1 MFTSSLSVRVRA
13 FASWLLAGVLAA
25 GCGGGVDSGG
35 TGAAPTSF
43 ASGPITGFGSV
54 IVNAVHYD
62 DSSATVRDGSGTL
75 RSRADL
81 RLGMTTDVRGSA
93 IVVDGRGRP
102 VSTASSIV
110 FASEIVGP
118 VAANDL
124 AARTLTVLGQPVDI
138 MASTVFDDSLAGG
151 QAALVVG
158 GVVELYARLDVASGR
173 YAATRVEAKP
183 AGTTFSVRGIVS
195 GLDTAARSFSFGSVR
210 ISYLGVAAVP
220 STLANGR
227 FVRATLAAAPGAG
240 GILTATALSDGAPPI
255 EDHDEAKLE
264 GRVSAFTSTTTFSVN
279 GTPVDARGA
288 RFDDGPAGLAL
299 GARVEVEGTIVGGVL
314 VATRVKVEDEDDGDN
329 EEFEVAGPIVSL
341 DTVARTFV
349 VREVTVS
356 YSGAVDFRDGTAA
369 DLAVGRKVEVR
380 GTLSADGTRLQAER
394 IEFDD

>member
-1 MFTSSLSVRVRA
+1 M
-13 FASWLLAGVLAA
+13 
-25 GCGGGVDSGG
+25 
-35 TGAAPTSF
+35 
-43 ASGPITGFGSV
+43 
-54 IVNAVHYD
+54 
-62 DSSATVRDGSGTL
+62 
-75 RSRADL
+75 
-81 RLGMTTDVRGSA
+81 
-93 IVVDGRGRP
+93 
-102 VSTASSIV
+102 
-110 FASEIVGP
+110 
-118 VAANDL
+118 
-124 AARTLTVLGQPVDI
+124 
-138 MASTVFDDSLAGG
+138 
-151 QAALVVG
+151 
-158 GVVELYARLDVASGR
+158 
-173 YAATRVEAKP
+173 
-183 AGTTFSVRGIVS
+183 
-195 GLDTAARSFSFGSVR
+195 R

-220 STLANGR
+220 PTLANGR

-314 VATRVKVEDEDDGDN
+314 VATRVKVEDEDEGDN

-341 DTVARTFV
+341 DTVAKTFV